1 MDIDTP
7 SSSSE
12 VGEDSLLTTFE
23 RFDIKD
29 ASSTNQLSLQPPQSP
44 VLRPQSKSS
53 IVASSSDAKISSNS
67 PPASVRNLQKI
78 ALFPYLIS
86 GYVNLAF
93 SVAIAG
99 FWLYLLHS
107 FVSAISS
114 DIDRK
119 VQLFSEE
126 VLEQIARCSR
136 DYRENRCDPATRVP
150 AAVAACVA
158 WEQCMSRDPYV
169 VAAHT
174 KLTAET
180 IGESLNAFFDA
191 LTWKT
196 IVCVFLLSV
205 GLIFSYNVAGSVGRD
220 GAKRALAPSKAA
232 RINNNSFARC
242 NMFRSLQFGILRGN
256 E

>member
-1 MDIDTP
+1 MTIDPMDISDDDALLSGMERLEIREP
-7 SSSSE
+7 GISSPDEYVS
-12 VGEDSLLTTFE
+12 VQKPADMAAPKL
-23 RFDIKD
+23 
-29 ASSTNQLSLQPPQSP
+29 PQSLILP
-44 VLRPQSKSS
+44 
-53 IVASSSDAKISSNS
+53 
-67 PPASVRNLQKI
+67 LQKI

-99 FWLYLLHS
+99 FWLYLLSS
-107 FVSAISS
+107 FVNAIYS

-136 DYRENRCDPATRVP
+136 DYRDNRCDPSTRVP
-150 AAVAACVA
+150 AAAAACAA
-158 WEQCMSRDPYV
+158 WEQCMARDPYV
-169 VAAHT
+169 VAAQT

-196 IVCVFLLSV
+196 ITCIFLLSV
-205 GLIFSYNVAGSVGRD
+205 GLIFSYNIAGSVARD
-220 GAKRALAPSKAA
+220 GAKRALNRRTNFS
-232 RINNNSFARC
+232 R
-242 NMFRSLQFGILRGN
+242 
-256 E
+256 